1 MDSAHGCFIGPDI
14 TSFNKGIEDKLCSGE
29 YQKIL
34 KVVEGNNLP
43 VFISYSWDSY
53 NGSLGI
59 PNGRKIIFKDINV
72 YREFVLEKMDNIINQ
87 IGEKRKIVFIG
98 TPPGNNNKS
107 GLLNCIQRPSY
118 IEIKCSSRMVSNE
131 GQGYQFNL
139 LLQNL
144 SQKNANVFFW
154 NPYEVF
160 CNDGLCEGIISH
172 KLMYSDGGHLSKDGS
187 RYYMKEIQYEFL
199 NILN

>member
-160 CNDGLCEGIISH
+160 CNNGLCEGIISD
-172 KLMYSDGGHLSKDGS
+172 KLMYSDGGH
-187 RYYMKEIQYEFL
+187 
-199 NILN
+199 